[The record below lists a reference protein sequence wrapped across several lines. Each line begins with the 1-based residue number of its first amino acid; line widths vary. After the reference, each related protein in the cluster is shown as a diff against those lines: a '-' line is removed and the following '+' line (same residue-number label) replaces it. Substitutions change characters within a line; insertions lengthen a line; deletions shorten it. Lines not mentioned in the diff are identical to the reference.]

1 MNNQAYLHS
10 CTMKTMLDHLN
21 VYNVNVDY
29 TKMKEA
35 NVLVLMKTG
44 VYLLSYIKH
53 PNRNVEVYLSDKN
66 ETITT
71 DVVQLFNVCQ
81 NSACWVELN

>member
-1 MNNQAYLHS
+1 MNNQAYFKAS
-10 CTMKTMLDHLN
+10 TMQTMLEHLRVHN
-21 VYNVNVDY
+21 IKVDY
-29 TKMKEA
+29 TKMKDSS
-35 NVLVLMKTG
+35 VLILMQTG
-44 VYLLSYIKH
+44 VYLLASVKH
-53 PNRNVEVYLSDKN
+53 PNRNVQVYLSDKN